1 MIKITMMLAVLLAVF
16 AFGCADQGNPE
27 PADGT
32 VEDSGNDEAI
42 ENSGAGESN
51 NSGEEVS
58 FEIATPEVGQWIA
71 YGVDGDDA
79 EVKLSIVA
87 EEDYQGVSCLW
98 YQIEADGEAVAQV
111 LVDTDV
117 LDELID
123 VSSVYMEEFVIDP
136 VAYLEENMPTDG
148 SFMSNEESME
158 NLILALT
165 AIKQV
170 KVMQD
175 TQLMLIDMAGVP
187 ELVEQMIT
195 ENPEMIEQNMDFDP
209 TEDPEYQDFLAEL
222 EEAEFSM
229 EEVEVEGLNCYQYT
243 ATHPEKGSIVAV
255 ISTELPI
262 VPIMEASV
270 LPNDPAEEGGRV
282 YVTGFGFD
290 GAENLMTGEPD
301 QTIPLAMMLQGF
313 ASQMQAPAQDQT
325 QAPVAP

>member
-1 MIKITMMLAVLLAVF
+1 MIKITMMLAVLIAVF

-32 VEDSGNDEAI
+32 VEDGGNGEAV
-42 ENSGAGESN
+42 ENNGAGESN
-51 NSGEEVS
+51 ASGGDVS
-58 FEIATPEVGQWIA
+58 FEIAAPEVGQWIA
-71 YGVDGDDA
+71 YGLDGEDS

-98 YQIEADGEAVAQV
+98 YQVEADGEAVAQV
-111 LVDTDV
+111 LVDTSV

-123 VSSVYMEEFVIDP
+123 VSGVYMEEFVADP
-136 VAYLEENMPTDG
+136 VAYMEEYMPEDG
-148 SFMSNEESME
+148 DFMSNDESME
-158 NLILALT
+158 NMMLALT

-170 KVMQD
+170 KVMQN

-195 ENPEMIEQNMDFDP
+195 ENPDMIEQNMEFDP
-209 TEDPEYQDFLAEL
+209 SGDPEYQEFIAEL

-270 LPNDPAEEGGRV
+270 LPNDPAEDGGRV

-313 ASQMQAPAQDQT
+313 ASQMQAS
-325 QAPVAP
+325 APE

>member
-16 AFGCADQGNPE
+16 AFGCTDQGNPE

-32 VEDSGNDEAI
+32 VEDGGNGEAV
-42 ENSGAGESN
+42 ENNDADESN
-51 NSGEEVS
+51 ANGGDVS

-71 YGVDGDDA
+71 YGVDGEDG

-98 YQIEADGEAVAQV
+98 YQVEAGGDAVAQV

-123 VSSVYMEEFVIDP
+123 VSSVYMEEFVANP
-136 VAYLEENMPTDG
+136 VEYMEEYMPEDG
-148 SFMSNEESME
+148 SSFMSNEESME
-158 NLILALT
+158 NMMLALT

-170 KVMQD
+170 KYVQD

-187 ELVEQMIT
+187 ELVEQMIAD
-195 ENPEMIEQNMDFDP
+195 NPEMIEENMDFDP

-229 EEVEVEGLNCYQYT
+229 EEVEVQGLNCYQYT
-243 ATHPEKGSIVAV
+243 ASHPEKGSIVAV
-255 ISTELPI
+255 ISTGLPI

-270 LPNDPAEEGGRV
+270 LPNDPTEDGGRV

-313 ASQMQAPAQDQT
+313 ASQMQAPA
-325 QAPVAP
+325 PE